1 MMKSEVINNRT
12 LQLGD
17 NEYESGNITLAAGA
31 ELNIGVVLKR
41 LASGSFAPVL
51 DTDPVEIDSE
61 PVPGVPV
68 DIPVAVNPAYIK
80 NEGAASA
87 NIGFRPL
94 IKGRVRRD
102 MLTINGAAI
111 TDEQA
116 DMLRNY
122 GIIPVK
128 GYDIS
133 REDNH

>member
-1 MMKSEVINNRT
+1 MMKSEVVNNRT

-41 LASGSFAPVL
+41 LANNSFAPVV
-51 DTDPVEIDSE
+51 DTDPVEVDSE

-68 DIPVAVNPAYIK
+68 DIPVAVNPAFIK
-80 NEGAASA
+80 NEGSGPA
-87 NIGFRPL
+87 NVGFRPL

-111 TDEQA
+111 TDAQA

-128 GYDIS
+128 GTDIS

>member
-1 MMKSEVINNRT
+1 MKTEIVNNRT

-17 NEYESGNITLAAGA
+17 NEYESGNITINAGA
-31 ELNIGVVLKR
+31 KLDIGIVLKR
-41 LASGSFAPVL
+41 QADGSFAPVIN
-51 DTDPVEIDSE
+51 TDPVEVDSE
-61 PVPGVPV
+61 PVPGVPT
-68 DIPVAVNPAYIK
+68 DIPVAVNPTFIK
-80 NEGAASA
+80 NEGVTPV

-102 MLTINGAAI
+102 MLTINGTAI

-128 GYDIS
+128 GTDIS